1 MVRLPSDT
9 GYTKIVF
16 SVRGC
21 RGVYCMEKAGMG
33 RVFSLLR
40 GPHRTGSGDSRAFT
54 MVEVIAVLIV
64 IGIVTGIAV
73 MTLFSTDTYTAKS
86 QLALV
91 KAHLRYAQARAIH
104 SDSAWG
110 INFAGTRNHDGRTY
124 SNYWLFTGGDDATPV
139 RFQVEDDSRYVVV
152 FSDGSVGVWPLVIS
166 TTATVE
172 FDEWGSP
179 GSTSVTIPTDAGG
192 IVITKNTGYID

>member
-1 MVRLPSDT
+1 
-9 GYTKIVF
+9 
-16 SVRGC
+16 
-21 RGVYCMEKAGMG
+21 MERAGMG
-33 RVFSLLR
+33 RISSLLR
-40 GPHRTGSGDSRAFT
+40 GLRKAGLGDRRAFT
-54 MVEVIAVLIV
+54 MVEVITVLIV

-73 MTLFSTDTYTAKS
+73 VTLFSTDTYTTKS
-86 QLALV
+86 QLAVV

-104 SDSAWG
+104 SDAAWG

-166 TTATVE
+166 TTTAVE

-179 GSTSVTIPTDAGG
+179 GSTSVTIATDAGN
-192 IVITKNTGYID
+192 IVITKTTGYID